1 MSRRLM
7 PSSTGKRKR
16 RNKRRVRPKSARSRG
31 FIVCDL
37 GTSHPFRHMATKVM
51 ATETELAAVHTTLI
65 GFTKRAEKASE
76 DSLVATFVD
85 SAPLFALLSTE
96 NNQVIYGRRGT
107 GKTHALKV
115 LSDHVE
121 QTLNAIPVFIDMRT
135 VGSNGSIYSDAT
147 RPLAERAS
155 ILLSDALSGLLNEFY
170 AIALSAI
177 EGHPHPGEVT
187 RRLDALQESIST
199 IRIAGEVSQET
210 TEARKEHKENGIKA
224 SSSFTSKPTLTME
237 VSESQS
243 NDDSFQRV
251 DKRSGRESLQ
261 LTFGSIAGALSD
273 MIAILGGRRVWFL
286 IDEWSEVPID
296 LQPYLADMF
305 RRVVLPLNEITVKI
319 AAIEHRTNFAIL
331 KDRGEYI
338 GLELGADVS
347 ADLNLDDFL
356 VFDNSQDKATDF
368 ISNLIFR
375 HYHSQADT
383 NPSFPDPHSLISTI
397 FTQRPV
403 FEEFVRAVEGVPRD
417 ALNLIAKVVT
427 KAFGRPIAMN
437 DVRAGA
443 RDWYNQDK
451 AAVIR
456 NDGTLADLLQHIIAE
471 VIGSRRARAFLLS
484 SKSRHSGVDK
494 LFDSRLLHILKKNV
508 SSHDDPGQRYDVY
521 KIDYGC
527 YVDLINTTRAP
538 EGLFQMD
545 EGAFTEVPHD
555 DYRSIRRAILDPD
568 RLIGT
573 RSETA
578 DNMRV
583 PLSPP

>member
-1 MSRRLM
+1 MAEANEL
-7 PSSTGKRKR
+7 
-16 RNKRRVRPKSARSRG
+16 SA
-31 FIVCDL
+31 I
-37 GTSHPFRHMATKVM
+37 
-51 ATETELAAVHTTLI
+51 HTALI

-76 DSLVATFVD
+76 QSLVATFVD
-85 SAPLFALLSTE
+85 SAPLFALLATH

-115 LSDHVE
+115 LAEHVDQE
-121 QTLNAIPVFIDMRT
+121 LGAIPVFLDMRT
-135 VGSNGSIYSDAT
+135 IGSNGSIYADGS

-170 AIALSAI
+170 AIALSLI
-177 EGHPHPGEVT
+177 DGHPHPSEVT
-187 RRLDALQESIST
+187 RRLDAFQESIST
-199 IRIAGEVSQET
+199 VRIVGDVSEESMDSEKSQISKSSKISAVLSKIPSFAGEHDL
-210 TEARKEHKENGIKA
+210 AK
-224 SSSFTSKPTLTME
+224 
-237 VSESQS
+237 S
-243 NDDSFQRV
+243 NDTISQKIVR
-251 DKRSGRESLQ
+251 RSGRENIHLS
-261 LTFGSIAGALSD
+261 FGNIAGSLADIVS
-273 MIAILGGRRVWFL
+273 ILGGRRIWFL
-286 IDEWSEVPID
+286 IDEWSEVPVD
-296 LQPYLADMF
+296 LQPYLADLF
-305 RRVVLPLNEITVKI
+305 RRVILPINEITIKI

-331 KDRGEYI
+331 KDRGEYV

-356 VFDNSQDKATDF
+356 VFDNSQEKATEF
-368 ISNLIFR
+368 ISNLIYR
-375 HYHSQADT
+375 HYRSATGDAPEFQNA
-383 NPSFPDPHSLISTI
+383 SSLIGSI

-427 KAFGRPIAMN
+427 KAFGRQIAMN

-456 NDGTLADLLQHIIAE
+456 NDASLADLLQHIIAE

-484 SKSRHSGVDK
+484 AKSRHIGVDK
-494 LFDSRLLHILKKNV
+494 LFDARLLHILKKNV

-538 EGLFQMD
+538 EGLFQTED
-545 EGAFTEVPHD
+545 ESFVEVPLD
-555 DYRSIRRAILDPD
+555 DYRSIRRAILDPNALMPVD
-568 RLIGT
+568 Q
-573 RSETA
+573 
-578 DNMRV
+578 
-583 PLSPP
+583 